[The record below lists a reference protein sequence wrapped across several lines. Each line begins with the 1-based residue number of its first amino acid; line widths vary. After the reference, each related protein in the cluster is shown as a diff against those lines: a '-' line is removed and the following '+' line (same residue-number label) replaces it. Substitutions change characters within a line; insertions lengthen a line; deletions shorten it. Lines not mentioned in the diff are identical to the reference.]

1 MAVINEIKVGS
12 TTYTIQDKM
21 AIPTAEGANAG
32 ELKTKYRIAKKDYTG
47 GASTYW
53 YYEIC
58 KLPKNDSGNYASAII
73 SGRIGGWES
82 GNMSYISALIWNRN
96 TPGLAVIDV
105 GGTAGAASSIW
116 NICDLVLYTNSD
128 GTATLYA
135 KCANWFTFDLDLE
148 LFQSTASITYSG
160 TKLTSVSGTLNKAAS
175 NTTSRMELING
186 ELYVAGTKM
195 SKSGLATDGPSN
207 NATSGSSISNTG
219 DSGNGDTGG
228 PSNNATGASS
238 ATNTGAAGTGDTGAP
253 SKDYTGASSAT
264 NTGNSG
270 TGNTST
276 PSATTKITYVS
287 GSLSGGVLTLT
298 TATATVA
305 SSTHKHTGPS
315 HSHTMSHTHSLS
327 AHTHKGPSHSHT
339 MSHTHSLNNHTHKGP
354 SHNHSMSH
362 THHMNW
368 HTHAQK

>member
-1 MAVINEIKVGS
+1 MAVINEIKVGN
-12 TTYTIQDKM
+12 TTYTVQDKM

-32 ELKTKYRIAKKDYTG
+32 EIKTKYRIAKKDYTG

-82 GNMSYISALIWNRN
+82 GNMSYINALIWNRG

-105 GGTAGAASSIW
+105 GGAATAASTIYG
-116 NICDLVLYTNSD
+116 ICDLVLYTNSD

-135 KCANWFTFDLDLE
+135 KCANWFTFDFDLE
-148 LFQSTASITYSG
+148 IFQSSASITYSG
-160 TKLTSVSGTLNKAAS
+160 TKLTSISGTLNKTAS

-207 NATSGSSISNTG
+207 NATSGSSNSNTG
-219 DSGNGDTGG
+219 DSGTGATGG

-238 ATNTGAAGTGDTGAP
+238 ATNTGASGTGATGGP
-253 SKDYTGASSAT
+253 STNQTGS
-264 NTGNSG
+264 SG
-270 TGNTST
+270 TGNTGT
-276 PSATTKITYVS
+276 PSATTKITYVT
-287 GSLSGGVLTLT
+287 GSLTNGVLTLS

-305 SSTHKHTGPS
+305 SSTHTHTGPSHTHSLSSHTHTGPS
-315 HSHTMSHTHSLS
+315 HSHSMSHTHN
-327 AHTHKGPSHSHT
+327 
-339 MSHTHSLNNHTHKGP
+339 LNNHTHTGP
-354 SHNHSMSH
+354 SHNHSMAH

-368 HTHAQK
+368 HTHTQK